1 MEEYN
6 ISWYGGEEDN
16 GRRRTSDWI
25 KVNTS
30 LQQKMNIYI
39 RRPARKRSSEEDKK
53 IKWWVAPPAGKR
65 TCKLRLHM
73 LTHIFTA
80 YQLWQITWHTLTNHI
95 TEHRSCIT
103 DQPFTLQNIG
113 HVTDE
118 PFTAQNR
125 SHYTH
130 WPITAQYTFGLQY
143 TVDVPYINHTQH
155 VNLDRYNT
163 NIQHLTKAVCDRT
176 GLRQ

>member
-1 MEEYN
+1 MEKEYN
-6 ISWYGGEEDN
+6 ISWYSEEEDN

-113 HVTDE
+113 HDIDQSQHSTLLIY
-118 PFTAQNR
+118 
-125 SHYTH
+125 S
-130 WPITAQYTFGLQY
+130 
-143 TVDVPYINHTQH
+143 TVDVPYTNHTQH